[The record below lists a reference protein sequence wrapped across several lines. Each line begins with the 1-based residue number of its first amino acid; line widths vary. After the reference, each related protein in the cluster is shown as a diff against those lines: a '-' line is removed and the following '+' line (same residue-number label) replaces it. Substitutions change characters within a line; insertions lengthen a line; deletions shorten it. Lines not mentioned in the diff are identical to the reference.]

1 MRSPETRGSI
11 LNGFKESFGD
21 QFGQVLFAETERM
34 LALKPADRP
43 TAATVAAALQPLSG
57 AFH

>member
-1 MRSPETRGSI
+1 MSS
-11 LNGFKESFGD
+11 NGLVPQCLVTALLSQAD
-21 QFGQVLFAETERM
+21 VDTVLFAETERM